1 MDRNTR
7 QPVSD
12 QFRPSPRGD
21 LPPRRPA
28 APPPS
33 GAGGG
38 PRIGPLLITPVRV
51 VLVLALVGAL
61 AYVAFAL
68 TVRDTAQLPLL
79 SSGAAV
85 LGIAFMALAVSGF
98 LGIRQAGYEG
108 RDGRAVM
115 LSLLGGLAA
124 IIGFGCFAAAIVLA
138 MEA

>member
-1 MDRNTR
+1 MA
-7 QPVSD
+7 P
-12 QFRPSPRGD
+12 
-21 LPPRRPA
+21 
-28 APPPS
+28 PPPS
-33 GAGGG
+33 GL
-38 PRIGPLLITPVRV
+38 RIGPLLITPVRV

-98 LGIRQAGYEG
+98 LGIRTAGYEG

-115 LSLLGGLAA
+115 LSLLGGLSA
-124 IIGFGCFAAAIVLA
+124 IIGFGCFAMAIVLA

>member
-1 MDRNTR
+1 MDRNAR
-7 QPVSD
+7 QSVAGQRPV
-12 QFRPSPRGD
+12 
-21 LPPRRPA
+21 PPRRPPS
-28 APPPS
+28 APRS
-33 GAGGG
+33 G

-51 VLVLALVGAL
+51 VLVLALVGSL

-68 TVRDTAQLPLL
+68 TVRETAQLPLL

-108 RDGRAVM
+108 NDRRAV
-115 LSLLGGLAA
+115 LLALLGGLAA
-124 IIGFGCFAAAIVLA
+124 IIAFGCFAAAIVLA

>member
-1 MDRNTR
+1 MDPNAR
-7 QPVSD
+7 QPAAAR
-12 QFRPSPRGD
+12 RPV
-21 LPPRRPA
+21 PPRRPPA
-28 APPPS
+28 APS
-33 GAGGG
+33 NG
-38 PRIGPLLITPVRV
+38 PRIGQLRITPARV
-51 VLVLALVGAL
+51 ALVVALVGSL
-61 AYVAFAL
+61 AYVAYAF

-108 RDGRAVM
+108 RDGRAV
-115 LSLLGGLAA
+115 LLALLGGLAA

>member
-7 QPVSD
+7 QPIAD
-12 QFRPSPRGD
+12 QFRPVQRGAV
-21 LPPRRPA
+21 PPRRA
-28 APPPS
+28 APPPAS
-33 GAGGG
+33 GL
-38 PRIGPLLITPVRV
+38 RIGPLAITPVRV

-108 RDGRAVM
+108 RDGRAVV

-124 IIGFGCFAAAIVLA
+124 IIAFGCFAMAIVLA

>member
-1 MDRNTR
+1 MDPNAR
-7 QPVSD
+7 QPVAAR
-12 QFRPSPRGD
+12 RPV
-21 LPPRRPA
+21 PPRRPP
-28 APPPS
+28 APP
-33 GAGGG
+33 ADG
-38 PRIGPLLITPVRV
+38 PRIGQLRITPARV
-51 VLVLALVGAL
+51 ALVVALVGSL
-61 AYVAFAL
+61 AYVAYAL

-108 RDGRAVM
+108 RDGRAV
-115 LSLLGGLAA
+115 LLALLGGLAA

>member
-1 MDRNTR
+1 MDRNASQSVAGQR
-7 QPVSD
+7 PV
-12 QFRPSPRGD
+12 
-21 LPPRRPA
+21 PPRRPA
-28 APPPS
+28 PAPPS
-33 GAGGG
+33 G

-51 VLVLALVGAL
+51 VLVLALVGSL

-68 TVRDTAQLPLL
+68 TVRETAQLPLL

-108 RDGRAVM
+108 NDRRAV
-115 LSLLGGLAA
+115 LLALLGGLAA
-124 IIGFGCFAAAIVLA
+124 IIAFGCFAAAIVLA

>member
-1 MDRNTR
+1 
-7 QPVSD
+7 
-12 QFRPSPRGD
+12 
-21 LPPRRPA
+21 
-28 APPPS
+28 
-33 GAGGG
+33 
-38 PRIGPLLITPVRV
+38 
-51 VLVLALVGAL
+51 LVLALVGAL

-108 RDGRAVM
+108 RDGRAVL
-115 LSLLGGLAA
+115 LSLLGGLSA